1 MIESDFTEEQ
11 RAFRDAVREF
21 SARALADVP
30 SRDGDHG
37 FSRTAWEKCAEFG
50 ILGLPVPTEYGGL
63 GAAPSTTV
71 LALEALGY
79 GCRDNGLIFSLN
91 AQMWA
96 CETPIVRFGT
106 DEQKER
112 YLPAMCDGS
121 LIAAHGMSEPGSG
134 SDAFSLRTTA
144 AKHGDRY
151 VLNGSKTFVTNAPE
165 AGVFVLF
172 ATTDRSLGFAGLCAF
187 LVDRDAPGLSVG
199 PPLAKMGL
207 RSSPMG
213 EVFLDDCEIHESQLL
228 GRRGGGMA
236 IFNSS
241 IQWERSCILASA
253 VGTMQRQ
260 LERCVAHAREREQFG
275 HAIGEFQAV
284 AHRIV
289 NMKVRLETSR
299 LLLYRLAR
307 LMDER
312 QPSAH
317 EAALVKLHLSES
329 FVQSSL
335 DAVHVH
341 GGYGYM
347 EEYELEREL
356 RDAIGGRYYSG
367 TSDMQK
373 NIIARQL
380 GL

>member
-1 MIESDFTEEQ
+1 
-11 RAFRDAVREF
+11 
-21 SARALADVP
+21 
-30 SRDGDHG
+30 
-37 FSRTAWEKCAEFG
+37 
-50 ILGLPVPTEYGGL
+50 
-63 GAAPSTTV
+63 
-71 LALEALGY
+71 
-79 GCRDNGLIFSLN
+79 
-91 AQMWA
+91 MWA

-151 VLNGSKTFVTNAPE
+151 VLNGSKTFVTNAPG